1 MTYYRDQNI
10 TVRPMVESDC
20 EAFTQGF
27 AAQGWNKPLEQFQRY
42 LQEQQEGVRKVL
54 VGTWQGET
62 AGYTTLLP
70 QATAG
75 PFAGKGWPE
84 VSDFNVLQKFQRRG
98 IGNKIFDVAED
109 LARPQGTICLGVGLY
124 DGYGTAQ
131 RMYVKRG
138 YVFDGSGLWYQEHPQ
153 EPGGPCLA
161 DDDLILYLSKPLESR
176 EFRLL
181 EEKELTPA
189 LFRYFD
195 RFQVVEKCWRREEGQ
210 WVIREVPFTERW
222 SQEDYQELCRCLE
235 GSLNGGGRVW
245 GCFVDGK
252 LKGFASVEG
261 ELAGSRRQYADLTS
275 IHVSADERGKGLG
288 RKLFQLAEE
297 FARQL
302 GAEALYISGHSS
314 VETQAFYQAMGCVDA
329 RETLARHVEK
339 EPWDRQ
345 LERPLETEE

>member
-1 MTYYRDQNI
+1 MVYYQDLNI

-27 AAQGWNKPLEQFQRY
+27 AAQGWNKPLEQYQNYFR
-42 LQEQQEGVRKVL
+42 EQQEGTRQVL
-54 VGTWQGET
+54 VATWQGEA

-98 IGNKIFDVAED
+98 IGGKIFDVAED
-109 LARPQGTICLGVGLY
+109 LARPKGAICLGVGLY

-153 EPGGPCLA
+153 EPGGPCVA
-161 DDDLILYLSKPLESR
+161 DDDLILYLSKQLESR
-176 EFRLL
+176 QLRTL
-181 EEKELTPA
+181 EAQELTPD

-195 RFQVVEKCWRREEGQ
+195 RFQVVEKCWRKQQGQ
-210 WVIREVPFTERW
+210 WVIQDVSFTERW
-222 SQEDYQELCRCLE
+222 GDEEFQKLCGCLQ
-235 GSLNGGGRVW
+235 GTLAGGGRVW
-245 GCFVDGK
+245 GAFVDGK

-261 ELAGSRRQYADLTS
+261 QLIGSQGQYADLTS
-275 IHVSADERGKGLG
+275 IHVSADARGKGLG

-302 GAEALYISGHSS
+302 GAKALYISGHSS
-314 VETQAFYQAMGCVDA
+314 VESQAFYKAMGCVEA
-329 RETLARHVEK
+329 EEPQAKHVEK
-339 EPWDRQ
+339 EPCDCQ
-345 LERPLETEE
+345 LERTV